1 MKLKS
6 IVNISAVALVAG
18 LMAGCSDSSNSTNTP
33 EMNDYEITVTN
44 LSSNQP
50 LSPVA
55 VVVHEASYNAWEIGS
70 ASTVGLE
77 NLAEGGDNST
87 FLGEARTASSLGA
100 ESGTGVIIPGSSEL
114 IEVSVQRGS
123 DLALTVATMLVNTND
138 AFAGRAG
145 IDLSSLSIGDELNL
159 RLPIYDAGTEGN
171 NELAGTIPGP
181 ADGGEGFNSDRDD
194 VNVVSRHSGV
204 VSNIDGYTDSV
215 LEQSHRFDSP
225 VAQLLVRRVN

>member
-1 MKLKS
+1 MKLNS
-6 IVNISAVALVAG
+6 IVSIGAAALIAG
-18 LMAGCSDSSNSTNTP
+18 LMVGCSDSSNTP

-55 VVVHEASYNAWEIGS
+55 VVLHETLYSGWAIGS
-70 ASTVGLE
+70 TSTVGLE
-77 NLAEGGDNST
+77 HLAEGGDNST
-87 FLGEARTASSLGA
+87 FLVEARMANSLGA
-100 ESGTGVIIPGSSEL
+100 ESGAGVIIPGSSEL
-114 IEVSVQRGS
+114 VEISVQRGS
-123 DLALTVATMLVNTND
+123 DLQLTVASMLVNTND
-138 AFAGRAG
+138 AFTGSTG
-145 IDLSSLSIGDELNL
+145 IDLSSLLIGDELKV

-181 ADGGEGFNSDRDD
+181 ADGGEGFNSGRDD

-204 VSNIDGYTDSV
+204 VSSVDGYTDSI

-225 VAQLLVRRVN
+225 IAQLLVRRVN